1 MLAFWILVCRFVA
14 VVVKPLVQAP
24 TSELGCYASA
34 ANLSGP
40 LFLYPNFNI
49 CSFLSP
55 LYLGLR
61 IEITTNDVSRTMLPS
76 DAGHPQHGSHDLM
89 LKFVDEGR
97 KEQEIYSISYFTRK
111 VNHKA

>member
-34 ANLSGP
+34 ANLPGP

-49 CSFLSP
+49 CSSLTP
-55 LYLGLR
+55 LFLGLR
-61 IEITTNDVSRTMLPS
+61 IEITITVGQCYHPMLVILNM
-76 DAGHPQHGSHDLM
+76 G
-89 LKFVDEGR
+89 VV
-97 KEQEIYSISYFTRK
+97 I
-111 VNHKA
+111 